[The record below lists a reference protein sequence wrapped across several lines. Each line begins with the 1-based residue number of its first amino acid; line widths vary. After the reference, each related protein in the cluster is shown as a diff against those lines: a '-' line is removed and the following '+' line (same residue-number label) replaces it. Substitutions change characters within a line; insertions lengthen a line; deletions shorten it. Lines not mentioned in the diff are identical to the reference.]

1 VTAVE
6 KLEWFALG
14 FVAGATVV
22 GLAMLYIAGG
32 LFWHCI

>member
-1 VTAVE
+1 LTIAE

-14 FVAGATVV
+14 FIVGATVV

>member
-1 VTAVE
+1 MTAAE

-14 FVAGATVV
+14 FIAGATVV
-22 GLAMLYIAGG
+22 GLAMLYMVGN